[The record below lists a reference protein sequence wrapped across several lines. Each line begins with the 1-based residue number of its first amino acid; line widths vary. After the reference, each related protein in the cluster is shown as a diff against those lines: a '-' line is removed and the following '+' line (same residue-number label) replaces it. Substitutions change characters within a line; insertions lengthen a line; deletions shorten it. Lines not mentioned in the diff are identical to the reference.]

1 MRHFNFETNI
11 QERMPQTGKVFFVKR
26 MTADYAECYPF
37 DVDGFIEDIYQK
49 YQQIAADDP
58 RLAAWAKTRE
68 ELRQQWVK
76 TLSVTRP
83 SGDATIYPNRDG
95 RQEPALMEVWH
106 KAGDYWRAGLRI
118 GDTLP
123 KIVPPCRITRL
134 PEGGWIALFPNEM
147 HLLESRPETTEP
159 TEMALAF
166 DEPQAEEESN
176 LPKIDGGDDAANDFD
191 NDLESVS
198 TVIDA
203 MAEDAA
209 EASAAESAACE
220 AEHSVLTDDT
230 EGDSTD
236 ENRHQCDVDDVTAE
250 ASPVGASPL
259 GVGELQVREQE
270 ATETN
275 ASAAVGNA
283 VAPAPEPFMT
293 GTEGTEGTGTSV
305 PSADAGTAHM
315 EPVPAVPHVEPVPTV
330 REILAERRHQRRLE
344 RERMQRSYEE
354 RMEREAREAEQAAR
368 DEERRKIF
376 AAVGA
381 VAVTAVM
388 IYFFGLLGPAVF
400 GLLCGGLLKG

>member
-26 MTADYAECYPF
+26 MTADYAESFPF

-49 YQQIAADDP
+49 YQQVAADDP

-76 TLSVTRP
+76 TLSVTRK

-95 RQEPALMEVWH
+95 RQEPALMEVWQ
-106 KAGDYWRAGLRI
+106 KAGDYWARGLRI
-118 GDTLP
+118 GDALP

-147 HLLESRPETTEP
+147 HLLESRSEITEA
-159 TEMALAF
+159 TKMALAF
-166 DEPQAEEESN
+166 DEPQTEEEST
-176 LPKIDGGDDAANDFD
+176 LPKIDGGD
-191 NDLESVS
+191 V
-198 TVIDA
+198 
-203 MAEDAA
+203 
-209 EASAAESAACE
+209 
-220 AEHSVLTDDT
+220 
-230 EGDSTD
+230 
-236 ENRHQCDVDDVTAE
+236 
-250 ASPVGASPL
+250 
-259 GVGELQVREQE
+259 QVREQDT
-270 ATETN
+270 TETIATA
-275 ASAAVGNA
+275 ASDHGVT
-283 VAPAPEPFMT
+283 PAPEPFV
-293 GTEGTEGTGTSV
+293 S
-305 PSADAGTAHM
+305 P
-315 EPVPAVPHVEPVPTV
+315 EPVPAVQRSQ
-330 REILAERRHQRRLE
+330 REMLAERRHQRRLE

-354 RMEREAREAEQAAR
+354 RMEREAREAEQASR
-368 DEERRKIF
+368 EEEHRKIF

>member
-1 MRHFNFETNI
+1 
-11 QERMPQTGKVFFVKR
+11 
-26 MTADYAECYPF
+26 
-37 DVDGFIEDIYQK
+37 VDGFIEDVYQK

-58 RLAAWAKTRE
+58 TLAAWAKTRE

-106 KAGDYWRAGLRI
+106 KAGDYWRSGLRI

-123 KIVPPCRITRL
+123 NIMPPCRITRL
-134 PEGGWIALFPNEM
+134 PEGGWIALFPKEM
-147 HLLESRPETTEP
+147 YLL
-159 TEMALAF
+159 
-166 DEPQAEEESN
+166 EESN
-176 LPKIDGGDDAANDFD
+176 LPKIDGGDAANDFD

-198 TVIDA
+198 MIDA

-209 EASAAESAACE
+209 EASAAESAVCE
-220 AEHSVLTDDT
+220 AESSVLTDDT
-230 EGDSTD
+230 DGDGSI
-236 ENRHQCDVDDVTAE
+236 
-250 ASPVGASPL
+250 ASPL
-259 GVGELQVREQE
+259 GVGDVQVREQE

-275 ASAAVGNA
+275 ASAAVGID
-283 VAPAPEPFMT
+283 VAPVPEPFV
-293 GTEGTEGTGTSV
+293 SQ
-305 PSADAGTAHM
+305 
-315 EPVPAVPHVEPVPTV
+315 
-330 REILAERRHQRRLE
+330 REILAERRHRRRLE

-368 DEERRKIF
+368 EEERRKIF

>member
-11 QERMPQTGKVFFVKR
+11 QERMPQTGKVFYVKR
-26 MTADYAECYPF
+26 MTADYAECFPF
-37 DVDGFIEDIYQK
+37 DVDGFIEDVYQK
-49 YQQIAADDP
+49 YQQMAADDP
-58 RLAAWAKTRE
+58 TLAAWAKTRE
-68 ELRQQWVK
+68 ELRRQWVK

-106 KAGDYWRAGLRI
+106 KAGDYWRCGLRI

-147 HLLESRPETTEP
+147 HLLECRPETTEA

-166 DEPQAEEESN
+166 DEPQTDDESN

-198 TVIDA
+198 TVIYA

-220 AEHSVLTDDT
+220 AESSVLTDDT
-230 EGDSTD
+230 DGDG
-236 ENRHQCDVDDVTAE
+236 NI
-250 ASPVGASPL
+250 ASPL

-275 ASAAVGNA
+275 ASAAVGSG
-283 VAPAPEPFMT
+283 VTPAPEPFVT
-293 GTEGTEGTGTSV
+293 
-305 PSADAGTAHM
+305 P
-315 EPVPAVPHVEPVPTV
+315 EPAPAVPRSQ

-368 DEERRKIF
+368 EEERRKIF

-381 VAVTAVM
+381 VAVTAAM

>member
-11 QERMPQTGKVFFVKR
+11 QERMPHTGKVFFVKR

-37 DVDGFIEDIYQK
+37 DVDWFIEDIYQK
-49 YQQIAADDP
+49 YQQMVADDP

-68 ELRQQWVK
+68 ELRRQWVK

-95 RQEPALMEVWH
+95 RQEPALMEVWQ
-106 KAGDYWRAGLRI
+106 KAGDYWARGLRI

-147 HLLESRPETTEP
+147 HLLENRQETTEP

-191 NDLESVS
+191 EPNLDLNLTTMNDVS
-198 TVIDA
+198 AV
-203 MAEDAA
+203 
-209 EASAAESAACE
+209 
-220 AEHSVLTDDT
+220 
-230 EGDSTD
+230 
-236 ENRHQCDVDDVTAE
+236 
-250 ASPVGASPL
+250 
-259 GVGELQVREQE
+259 
-270 ATETN
+270 ET
-275 ASAAVGNA
+275 S
-283 VAPAPEPFMT
+283 
-293 GTEGTEGTGTSV
+293 GTEGTGTSV
-305 PSADAGTAHM
+305 PSADAETAHM
-315 EPVPAVPHVEPVPTV
+315 EPVPAVPMSQ

-368 DEERRKIF
+368 DEQRRNIF

>member
-49 YQQIAADDP
+49 YQQVADDDP

-68 ELRQQWVK
+68 ELRRQWVK

-106 KAGDYWRAGLRI
+106 KAGDYWRRGLRI

-123 KIVPPCRITRL
+123 NIVPPCRITRL

-147 HLLESRPETTEP
+147 HLL
-159 TEMALAF
+159 
-166 DEPQAEEESN
+166 EESN

-220 AEHSVLTDDT
+220 AETSALTDDMD
-230 EGDSTD
+230 GDSTD
-236 ENRHQCDVDDVTAE
+236 EDRHQCDVEDVTAE

-259 GVGELQVREQE
+259 GVGDVQVREQE

-275 ASAAVGNA
+275 ASAASDHGVI
-283 VAPAPEPFMT
+283 PAPEPFV
-293 GTEGTEGTGTSV
+293 SQ
-305 PSADAGTAHM
+305 
-315 EPVPAVPHVEPVPTV
+315 

-354 RMEREAREAEQAAR
+354 RMEREAHEAEQAAR
-368 DEERRKIF
+368 EEERRKIF

>member
-26 MTADYAECYPF
+26 MTADYAECHPL
-37 DVDGFIEDIYQK
+37 DVDGFIEDVYQK
-49 YQQIAADDP
+49 YQQVAADDP

-68 ELRQQWVK
+68 ELRGQWVK

-106 KAGDYWRAGLRI
+106 KAGDFWRAGLRI

-123 KIVPPCRITRL
+123 QIVPPCRITRL

-147 HLLESRPETTEP
+147 HLLESRPETTEA
-159 TEMALAF
+159 TEMDLAF
-166 DEPQAEEESN
+166 DEAQTDESN

-209 EASAAESAACE
+209 EASAAESAVCE
-220 AEHSVLTDDT
+220 AERSVLTDDT
-230 EGDSTD
+230 DGDGSTD
-236 ENRHQCDVDDVTAE
+236 EDKHLCDVEDVTAE
-250 ASPVGASPL
+250 TSPVGASPL
-259 GVGELQVREQE
+259 GVCDVQVREQE

-275 ASAAVGNA
+275 ASAAVGID
-283 VAPAPEPFMT
+283 VAPAPEPF
-293 GTEGTEGTGTSV
+293 V
-305 PSADAGTAHM
+305 PQ
-315 EPVPAVPHVEPVPTV
+315 
-330 REILAERRHQRRLE
+330 REMLAERRHQRRLE

>member
-1 MRHFNFETNI
+1 MIVKIKVYIVFSLIKVCNYKIYIVSLHHNNKEIRYMRHFNFETNI

-26 MTADYAECYPF
+26 MTADYAESYPF

-49 YQQIAADDP
+49 YQQMAADDP
-58 RLAAWAKTRE
+58 TLARWTKTRE

-106 KAGDYWRAGLRI
+106 KAGDYWRRGLRI

-123 KIVPPCRITRL
+123 QIVPPCRITRL
-134 PEGGWIALFPNEM
+134 EEGGWIALFPNEM
-147 HLLESRPETTEP
+147 HLLE
-159 TEMALAF
+159 
-166 DEPQAEEESN
+166 EST
-176 LPKIDGGDDAANDFD
+176 LPKIDEVEPESNDYDACTMMTQEPQELSLFDADDERNTADAATEAHDGIEPS
-191 NDLESVS
+191 LRAPE
-198 TVIDA
+198 TETEGEEATEMI
-203 MAEDAA
+203 
-209 EASAAESAACE
+209 ASAASDHGAPLPYG
-220 AEHSVLTDDT
+220 LT
-230 EGDSTD
+230 E
-236 ENRHQCDVDDVTAE
+236 
-250 ASPVGASPL
+250 
-259 GVGELQVREQE
+259 EQE

-275 ASAAVGNA
+275 VSAM
-283 VAPAPEPFMT
+283 PK
-293 GTEGTEGTGTSV
+293 SQ
-305 PSADAGTAHM
+305 
-315 EPVPAVPHVEPVPTV
+315 
-330 REILAERRHQRRLE
+330 REVLAERRHQRRLE
-344 RERMQRSYEE
+344 RERVQRSYEE
-354 RMEREAREAEQAAR
+354 RMEREALEAEQAAR

>member
-1 MRHFNFETNI
+1 MYMRHFNFETNI

-49 YQQIAADDP
+49 YQQMAADDP
-58 RLAAWAKTRE
+58 RLEVWAKTRE
-68 ELRQQWVK
+68 ELRRQWVK

-106 KAGDYWRAGLRI
+106 KAGDYWRCGLRI

-147 HLLESRPETTEP
+147 HLLESRPKTTEP
-159 TEMALAF
+159 TETALAF

-220 AEHSVLTDDT
+220 AESSVLTDDT
-230 EGDSTD
+230 EG
-236 ENRHQCDVDDVTAE
+236 
-250 ASPVGASPL
+250 
-259 GVGELQVREQE
+259 
-270 ATETN
+270 
-275 ASAAVGNA
+275 
-283 VAPAPEPFMT
+283 
-293 GTEGTEGTGTSV
+293 TGTSA
-305 PSADAGTAHM
+305 PSADAGTALV
-315 EPVPAVPHVEPVPTV
+315 EPVPAVPRSQ
-330 REILAERRHQRRLE
+330 REILAERRHRRRME
-344 RERMQRSYEE
+344 RERIQRSYEE

-388 IYFFGLLGPAVF
+388 IYFFGLLGPALF